1 MVIKDEILKALG
13 ATVQDD
19 GYTYAKIDTITG
31 TDKSVFVM
39 AEHPIVALERLNEL
53 KGTILSGR
61 PFILLLLDIQET
73 VGKALINVSCDIV
86 IGSVTNKSY
95 STDERYLNNFTPVL
109 YPIYDEVMKR
119 LENGSKTVLT
129 QSWIDHEKW
138 DRVLW
143 GKQGLYGVDANIFDD
158 YIDAIEVNQI
168 KLTLTKSNC

>member
-19 GYTYAKIDTITG
+19 GFTYAKIDTITG
-31 TDKSVFVM
+31 DNKSVFIM

-53 KGTILSGR
+53 KRTILSGR
-61 PFILLLLDIQET
+61 PFIMLLLDIQEI
-73 VGKALINVSCDIV
+73 VGKSLIDVSCDII
-86 IGSVTNKSY
+86 IGAVTNRSY

-109 YPIYDEVMKR
+109 YPIYEAVMER
-119 LENGSKTVLT
+119 LTNGSKTIL
-129 QSWIDHEKW
+129 QSSYIEHEKW

-158 YIDAIEVNQI
+158 YIDAIEVNKINLKI
-168 KLTLTKSNC
+168 KKSNC

>member
-19 GYTYAKIDTITG
+19 GFTYAKIDTITG
-31 TDKSVFVM
+31 DNNSVFVM

-61 PFILLLLDIQET
+61 PFILLLLDIHEI
-73 VGKALINVSCDIV
+73 VGKSLIDVSCDII
-86 IGSVTNKSY
+86 IGAVTNRSY
-95 STDERYLNNFTPVL
+95 STDERYLNNFSPVL
-109 YPIYDEVMKR
+109 YPIYEAVMER
-119 LENGSKTVLT
+119 LINGSKTIL
-129 QSWIDHEKW
+129 QSSYIEHEKW

-158 YIDAIEVNQI
+158 YIDAIEVNKINLKI
-168 KLTLTKSNC
+168 KKSNC

>member
-19 GYTYAKIDTITG
+19 GFTYAKIDTIIG
-31 TDKSVFVM
+31 DNKSVFVM

-73 VGKALINVSCDIV
+73 VGKALINVSCDMV
-86 IGSVTNKSY
+86 IGAVTNRTY
-95 STDERYLNNFTPVL
+95 STNERYLNNFTPTL
-109 YPIYDEVMKR
+109 YPIYDEVMER
-119 LENGSKTVLT
+119 LTNGSKTIL
-129 QSWIDHEKW
+129 QASYIDHEKW

-158 YIDAIEVNQI
+158 YIDAIEVNKI
-168 KLTLTKSNC
+168 NLKLKKSNC

>member
-19 GYTYAKIDTITG
+19 GYTYAKIDTING
-31 TDKSVFVM
+31 DNKSVFIM

-53 KGTILSGR
+53 KRTILSGR
-61 PFILLLLDIQET
+61 PFILLLLDIQEI
-73 VGKALINVSCDIV
+73 VGKSLIDVSCDII
-86 IGSVTNKSY
+86 IGAVTNRSY

-109 YPIYDEVMKR
+109 YPIYEAAMER
-119 LENGSKTVLT
+119 LTNGSKTII
-129 QSWIDHEKW
+129 QSSYIEHEKW

-158 YIDAIEVNQI
+158 YIDAIEVNKINLKI
-168 KLTLTKSNC
+168 KKSNC